1 MKMGFKEVSIT
12 LLCITTMESAFAG
25 PFSFSRGHE
34 GRREELRVARQP
46 DPVQQSERALPG
58 APVYPA
64 PSTYP
69 AYPSLPGVF
78 GEPGGGIIINRSQE
92 PVRRMG
98 GRMSTEERRALRRQ
112 INEAGRDIYAP
123 RH

>member
-1 MKMGFKEVSIT
+1 
-12 LLCITTMESAFAG
+12 MESAFAG
-25 PFSFSRGHE
+25 SFSFSRGHE
-34 GRREELRVARQP
+34 GRREELRAARHP
-46 DPVQQSERALPG
+46 DAAQQSERTLPG
-58 APVYPA
+58 APNAIYPTS
-64 PSTYP
+64 STFSANP

-78 GEPGGGIIINRSQE
+78 GESRGGIIVNRFQQ

-98 GRMSTEERRALRRQ
+98 GRMSMEERRALRRQ